1 FEPRSADH
9 ARIEAAL
16 WQAELAA
23 LLPGADRGL
32 IKSALSW
39 MSERRDL
46 FVGCA
51 RVLVHADLHP
61 SNVMVDGTTIS
72 GLVDFEL
79 ARAQPADGELNRLL
93 FWCARPQD
101 VPPVPGEPGLDVM
114 TLRDVPGW
122 LRDAYPQ
129 QIGRASCRERV

>member
-1 FEPRSADH
+1 MLHQVEVPIDLRPAWLSDALTFEPRSADH

-46 FVGCA
+46 FVG
-51 RVLVHADLHP
+51 
-61 SNVMVDGTTIS
+61 
-72 GLVDFEL
+72 
-79 ARAQPADGELNRLL
+79 
-93 FWCARPQD
+93 
-101 VPPVPGEPGLDVM
+101 
-114 TLRDVPGW
+114 
-122 LRDAYPQ
+122 
-129 QIGRASCRERV
+129 GRTS